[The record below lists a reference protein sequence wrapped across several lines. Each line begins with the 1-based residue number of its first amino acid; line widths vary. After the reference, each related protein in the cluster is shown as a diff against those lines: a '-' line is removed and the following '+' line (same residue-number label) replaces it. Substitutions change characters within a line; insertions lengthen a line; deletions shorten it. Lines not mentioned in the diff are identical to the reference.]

1 MEYVS
6 STVSRLVQILVMTED
21 LLLWM
26 LWWEAKDATGLGA
39 LGKRC
44 GSVSQLNTKISSVEN
59 ICCQFL
65 KNDFY
70 ENRVEVIIND

>member
-6 STVSRLVQILVMTED
+6 STVSRLVQILVMMED

-44 GSVSQLNTKISSVEN
+44 GSVSQLNTQILVSGMYVFSK
-59 ICCQFL
+59 FL
-65 KNDFY
+65 K
-70 ENRVEVIIND
+70 IG

>member
-1 MEYVS
+1 M
-6 STVSRLVQILVMTED
+6 MED

-44 GSVSQLNTKISSVEN
+44 GSVSQLKHKISVSVVQ
-59 ICCQFL
+59 IF
-65 KNDFY
+65 
-70 ENRVEVIIND
+70 ENRVDVIFND

>member
-6 STVSRLVQILVMTED
+6 STVSRLVQILVMMED

-44 GSVSQLNTKISSVEN
+44 GSVSQLKHKISVSGKHVLSK
-59 ICCQFL
+59 FL
-65 KNDFY
+65 KIGY
-70 ENRVEVIIND
+70 T

>member
-1 MEYVS
+1 MKYVS
-6 STVSRLVQILVMTED
+6 STVSRLVQILVMMED

-44 GSVSQLNTKISSVEN
+44 GSVSQLKQNFRQWKACVVQI
-59 ICCQFL
+59 F
-65 KNDFY
+65 
-70 ENRVEVIIND
+70 ENRVDVIIND